1 MMMPGRVIPFAEPNG
16 NTPMGQIWL
25 QNSVVQI
32 GRDQEL
38 LRLRAKVIHNAGF
51 CVHSL
56 VPDELTVHL
65 PKAPGGQVWVF
76 CHTLQDY
83 EPALLATTIRSNR
96 PSAKLLRLAG
106 LHDAEQAQVFFDEWL
121 EPTEGVDEL
130 LLAISRLMK
139 QSAATKPR

>member
-1 MMMPGRVIPFAEPNG
+1 MLPGRVIPFAEPNG
-16 NTPMGQIWL
+16 NTSMGQVWL

-32 GRDQEL
+32 GRDPEL
-38 LRLRAKVIHNAGF
+38 LRLRARVMHHAGF

-56 VPDELTVHL
+56 VPDELTSQL
-65 PKAPGGQVWVF
+65 PNAPGGQVWVF

-83 EPALLATTIRSNR
+83 EPALLATAIRSSR
-96 PSAKLLRLAG
+96 PADKLLRLAG

-130 LLAISRLMK
+130 LLAINRLMK
-139 QSAATKPR
+139 QSTATNQR